1 MLLTSFVVVDCVEC
15 GRVAQMVER
24 EQRTIAKMDVV
35 MAAQR
40 PQMEQLQDLSKQ
52 LVPSVLVLACADLG
66 VCGDRDVCNPP
77 CDCTLVALLL
87 AKFQHVCSSLCKL
100 AHSRCGQ

>member
-52 LVPSVLVLACADLG
+52 LVPSVLVLTCADLG

-77 CDCTLVALLL
+77 CDCTLVALPL
-87 AKFQHVCSSLCKL
+87 AKFQHVFSSLCKL
-100 AHSRCGQ
+100 AHGGP